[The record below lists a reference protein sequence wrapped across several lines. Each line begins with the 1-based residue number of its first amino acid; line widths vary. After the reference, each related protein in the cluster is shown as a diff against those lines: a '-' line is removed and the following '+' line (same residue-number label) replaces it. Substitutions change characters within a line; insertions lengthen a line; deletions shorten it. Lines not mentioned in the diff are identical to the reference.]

1 MPIYEYE
8 VESTITVKKR
18 VFVQAITENL
28 AEMAIDKELEDGK
41 HFEFD
46 DRDIT
51 YEDYDSFPELGLVKV
66 HHSISNPKQPEMFS
80 EENK

>member
-8 VESTITVKKR
+8 VEATITVRKR
-18 VFVQAITENL
+18 VFVQAITEKL
-28 AEMAIDKELEDGK
+28 AELAIDKELEDGK

-46 DRDIT
+46 DRGIT
-51 YEDYDSFPELGLVKV
+51 HEDYDGFPELKLVKV
-66 HHSISNPKQPEMFS
+66 HHSISNPNQPEMFT